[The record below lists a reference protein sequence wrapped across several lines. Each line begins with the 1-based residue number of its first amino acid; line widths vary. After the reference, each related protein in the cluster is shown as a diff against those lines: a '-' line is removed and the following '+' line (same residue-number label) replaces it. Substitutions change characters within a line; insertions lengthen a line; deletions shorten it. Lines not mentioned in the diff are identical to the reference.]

1 VTRAA
6 VLIRVCAARIT
17 LIPLEWTDKHAYW
30 DLLDRITTATEHAE
44 TVAGPRGELAT
55 LRP

>member
-1 VTRAA
+1 M
-6 VLIRVCAARIT
+6 LIRVYAARTT

-30 DLLDRITTATEHAE
+30 DLLDRITTATEHAD
-44 TVAGPRGELAT
+44 TLTSLRGELAT